1 MIQQTVKFRSN
12 NENVTVEVTI
22 YCKETAEDDDDAIST
37 ALDAIGEA
45 LEVVSVT
52 TQYVMHY

>member
-22 YCKETAEDDDDAIST
+22 YCKENVEDDDDVIST
-37 ALDAIGEA
+37 ALDAIGES

-52 TQYVMHY
+52 TQYVNHY